1 MASLP
6 LDLLAQAIQMLLV
19 VLVRPVNNSNI
30 LGLEQSLFT
39 ALGMETLSTVLS
51 TIMQRFENLLCAFFG
66 KKKKKARRNKL
77 KTEVAIH
84 AFFKPSL
91 LNSKK
96 WVL

>member
-1 MASLP
+1 MTSLP

-66 KKKKKARRNKL
+66 KKKKK
-77 KTEVAIH
+77 
-84 AFFKPSL
+84 S
-91 LNSKK
+91 
-96 WVL
+96 